1 MTRIEK
7 LKTSLTQ
14 FPDIPAPSKLLFAL
28 ELRAVWECMVGWSM
42 YAPLR
47 VTLPKGDGHPV
58 LVIPGLGTT
67 DLSTAFL
74 RQLLRDLGYRT
85 YPWGMG
91 RNLAMKDELTD
102 DMVEHLERIHRRHNK
117 KVSIIGQSLGGV
129 YARELGKERPE
140 LVRQVITLG
149 SPFTGHPLASTGVWL
164 YEALSGENFEYADF
178 DRHLDIR
185 VKPPVPS
192 TSIYSKMDG
201 VVAWQCSIEKEHPE
215 SENIHIRGNSHCGM
229 GFNPISL
236 FAITNRLAQAE
247 NDWKPFNPSWIG
259 KLLYGTKDHQ
269 TT

>member
-1 MTRIEK
+1 MTRIER
-7 LKTSLTQ
+7 LKNGLTQ
-14 FPDIPAPSKLLFAL
+14 FPDIAAPSKWLLAFEPRALWELFA
-28 ELRAVWECMVGWSM
+28 GWSM

-47 VTLPKGDGHPV
+47 ALAAKGDGHPV
-58 LVIPGLGTT
+58 LVVPGLGTT

-74 RQLLRDLGYRT
+74 RHFLNDLGYHA

-91 RNLAMKDELTD
+91 RNKAMKDELTD
-102 DMVEHLERIHRRHNK
+102 DMVEHLEHIYKRHNK

-164 YEALSGENFEYADF
+164 YEMLSGENFEYTDF
-178 DRHLDIR
+178 NRHLDIR
-185 VKPPVPS
+185 IKPPVPS

-201 VVAWQCSIEKEHPE
+201 VVAWQCSIEKDHPE

-236 FAITNRLAQAE
+236 FAIANRLAQPE
-247 NDWKPFNPSWIG
+247 NDWKPFNPQWIG
-259 KLLYGTKDHQ
+259 QLLYGTQDHQ
-269 TT
+269 TR